1 MRVFEHLARGHFND
15 RKTDRS
21 GLVIECV
28 FYPCGS
34 VHTRFRGASL
44 ELGGARSTKM
54 PVMAAPKPSE
64 DAPGVTQPRADG
76 PAFRAIY
83 EEHAAAVTR
92 RLAHSSG
99 DTELARDLA
108 QETFVV
114 AFVRLE
120 HFRGESSLSTWLHAI
135 AFNLLRDHR
144 KRTRRRLS
152 VWARLRGHPPP
163 NPVEPD
169 RALQSQEDF
178 DRLRAILA
186 ELDDAQRDAFV
197 LRVVEGVSLAEAAT
211 ILGVRVATVSYRARR
226 AEAIVRA
233 AFEQGATK

>member
-1 MRVFEHLARGHFND
+1 
-15 RKTDRS
+15 
-21 GLVIECV
+21 
-28 FYPCGS
+28 
-34 VHTRFRGASL
+34 
-44 ELGGARSTKM
+44 M
-54 PVMAAPKPSE
+54 PVIMAAPEPSE
-64 DAPGVTQPRADG
+64 HVRAVTQPRADD

-83 EEHAAAVTR
+83 DEHAGAVTR
-92 RLAHSSG
+92 RLAHLTG
-99 DTELARDLA
+99 DADLARDLA

-120 HFRGESSLSTWLHAI
+120 HFRGESSLATWLHAI

-144 KRTRRRLS
+144 KRTRRRRS

-169 RALQSQEDF
+169 RALQSQEDL

-186 ELDDAQRDAFV
+186 ELDHAKRDAFV

-226 AEAIVRA
+226 AEALVRA